1 MSSMSLNRADAVKE
15 IANHVADRD
24 RFLVAVSLQGFAS
37 CAYAFSE
44 GTVRCWRAYVDCG
57 GPTVLC
63 TDDGQ
68 LLESFTRGAPG
79 SAVLAV
85 PKTVP
90 AAVLGAVF
98 DQAFPEDG
106 SRDLIDL
113 DTDFW
118 PSLVFEALEAVDPQS
133 AARMRAAYGAQKR
146 PELPRAL

>member
-1 MSSMSLNRADAVKE
+1 MISTSLLRADAVKE
-15 IANHVADRD
+15 VSNYAADRD
-24 RFLVAVSLQGFAS
+24 RFLIAVSLQAFTPY
-37 CAYAFSE
+37 AYAFTE
-44 GTVRCWRAYVDCG
+44 GPVRGWTAYIDCG
-57 GPTVLC
+57 GPSVLR

-98 DQAFPEDG
+98 GQAFPEDG

-113 DTDFW
+113 DRDFW

-133 AARMRAAYGAQKR
+133 AAHMRAAYGAQER